1 MGDSQR
7 RRQGVRLTRRLAVG
21 MAAAFTAPALAAP
34 ALAAP
39 ALAQGPVPVDV
50 VLALAADG
58 SGSIDD
64 DELRLQRQ
72 GYADALASPEVLAA
86 IRAGTHGALAVIYTE
101 WGGPHS
107 QHVIADWAAIRDEA
121 GARAFGRRLVES
133 PRAAR
138 GYNSI
143 SAAIDFCAGL
153 IETAAYRGLRRV
165 IDVSGDGPNI
175 GGRPVEAARDDAV
188 GRGITVN
195 ALAIVRPG
203 GQVPARIGQPLP
215 DYYRE
220 SVIGG
225 PGAFVEV
232 ADETRSFAEAV
243 RRKIV
248 TEIA

>member
-1 MGDSQR
+1 MAAGR
-7 RRQGVRLTRRLAVG
+7 WTRRLVLG
-21 MAAAFTAPALAAP
+21 TGLAAP
-34 ALAAP
+34 SL
-39 ALAQGPVPVDV
+39 ALAQRREPVDV
-50 VLALAADG
+50 ELALAADG

-64 DELRLQRQ
+64 DELKLQRE
-72 GYADALASPEVLAA
+72 GYAAALASPEVLSV
-86 IRAGTHGALAVIYTE
+86 IRGGTHGAMAVIYTE

-107 QHVIADWAAIRDEA
+107 QHVIADWALIRDEA
-121 GARAFGRRLVES
+121 SARAFGATLVSS

-143 SAAIDFCAGL
+143 SAAIDFCVNL
-153 IETAAYRGLRRV
+153 IETNAYAGLRRV

-175 GGRPVEAARDDAV
+175 GGRAVEAARDDAV
-188 GRGITVN
+188 ARGITVN

-203 GQVPARIGQPLP
+203 GNVPARRGQPLP

-225 PGAFVEV
+225 PGAFVEI
-232 ADETRSFAEAV
+232 ADENRSFAEAV